1 MSVRTK
7 IQNFMRNAWARV
19 VAFFVL
25 RQLRVT
31 PDSPLDFDRLFT
43 KPEDWLLVMP
53 VEANAFDVAMSHCRK
68 LQEHLQGVRLHLLVP
83 YEFRHWVR
91 TAPDLKVHPFHRQ
104 DLFLGRI
111 PRSMLLQRLHRLG
124 PTVAVDLS
132 PWPTPLSLCACG
144 LSGARIRGSLSRAHG
159 DDIFNFLVKTR
170 AGDIG
175 ERYRALFAYLA

>member
-1 MSVRTK
+1 
-7 IQNFMRNAWARV
+7 MRNAWARV
-19 VAFFVL
+19 VAFFVMRRL
-25 RQLRVT
+25 RAN
-31 PDSPLDFDRLFT
+31 PDSPLDFDRLFK
-43 KPEDWLLVMP
+43 KPEDWLMVMP
-53 VEANAFDVAMSHCRK
+53 VEANAFDAAMAHCRR

-111 PRSMLLQRLHRLG
+111 PRNTLLHRLHRLG
-124 PTVAVDLS
+124 PAVAVDLS

-144 LSGARIRGSLSRAHG
+144 LSGARIRGALSREYG